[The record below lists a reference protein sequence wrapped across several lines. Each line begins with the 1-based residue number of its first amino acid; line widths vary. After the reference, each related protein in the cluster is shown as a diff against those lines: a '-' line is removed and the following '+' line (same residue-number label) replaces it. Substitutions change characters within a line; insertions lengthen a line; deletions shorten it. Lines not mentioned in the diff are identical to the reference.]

1 MLTDVEKEIYNV
13 LKDRLNMTEEE
24 FALLPVSERNDWV
37 EACKL
42 ARLLYENRYD
52 ELYEGYKDTD
62 VFKDGEFDLVEA
74 SEMIRQ
80 KKNNFIDLEKH
91 MNFNG
96 SLPQFILLGEN
107 NNCLVMIDENKYDLY
122 LAKEQ
127 DNNIY
132 IYMIKKI
139 KKLIY

>member
-1 MLTDVEKEIYNV
+1 MLTDVEKDIYNV
-13 LKDRLNMTEEE
+13 LKDKLNMTEEE

-52 ELYEGYKDTD
+52 ELYVGYKDTD

-80 KKNNFIDLEKH
+80 KKNIFIDLEKH

-107 NNCLVMIDENKYDLY
+107 NNYILVNEGLKNINTKNAIDMETN
-122 LAKEQ
+122 E
-127 DNNIY
+127 
-132 IYMIKKI
+132 
-139 KKLIY
+139 

>member
-13 LKDRLNMTEEE
+13 LKDKLNMTEEE

-80 KKNNFIDLEKH
+80 KKNIFIDLEKH

-107 NNCLVMIDENKYDLY
+107 NNYILVNEGLKNINTKNTIDMETN
-122 LAKEQ
+122 E
-127 DNNIY
+127 
-132 IYMIKKI
+132 
-139 KKLIY
+139 

>member
-1 MLTDVEKEIYNV
+1 MLTDVEKDVYNV
-13 LKDRLNMTEEE
+13 LKEKLNMTEEE
-24 FALLPVSERNDWV
+24 FGLLPVSERNDWV

-80 KKNNFIDLEKH
+80 KKNIFIDLEKH

-107 NNCLVMIDENKYDLY
+107 NNYILVNEGLKNINTKNAIDMETN
-122 LAKEQ
+122 E
-127 DNNIY
+127 
-132 IYMIKKI
+132 
-139 KKLIY
+139 

>member
-1 MLTDVEKEIYNV
+1 MLTDVEKDVYNV
-13 LKDRLNMTEEE
+13 LKEKLNMTEEE
-24 FALLPVSERNDWV
+24 FGLLPVSERNDWV

-74 SEMIRQ
+74 TEMIRQ
-80 KKNNFIDLEKH
+80 KKNIFIDLEEH

-107 NNCLVMIDENKYDLY
+107 NNFILVNEGLK
-122 LAKEQ
+122 
-127 DNNIY
+127 NINTKNVKD
-132 IYMIKKI
+132 METSE
-139 KKLIY
+139 

>member
-13 LKDRLNMTEEE
+13 LKDKLNMTEEE

-80 KKNNFIDLEKH
+80 KKNIFIDLEKH

-107 NNCLVMIDENKYDLY
+107 NNYILVNKGLKNINTKNAIDMETN
-122 LAKEQ
+122 E
-127 DNNIY
+127 
-132 IYMIKKI
+132 
-139 KKLIY
+139 

>member
-1 MLTDVEKEIYNV
+1 MLTDVEKDVYNV
-13 LKDRLNMTEEE
+13 LKDKLNMTEEE

-42 ARLLYENRYD
+42 AKLLYENRKD

-62 VFKDGEFDLVEA
+62 VFKNGEFDLVEA
-74 SEMIRQ
+74 TEMIRQ
-80 KKNNFIDLEKH
+80 KKNIFIDLEKV

-107 NNCLVMIDENKYDLY
+107 NNYKLVNEGLKNINTKNAIDMETN
-122 LAKEQ
+122 E
-127 DNNIY
+127 
-132 IYMIKKI
+132 
-139 KKLIY
+139 

>member
-13 LKDRLNMTEEE
+13 LKDKLNMTEEE

-52 ELYEGYKDTD
+52 ELYEGYKNTD

-80 KKNNFIDLEKH
+80 KKNIFIDLEKH

-96 SLPQFILLGEN
+96 SIPQFILLGEN
-107 NNCLVMIDENKYDLY
+107 NNYILVNEGLKNINTKNAIDMETN
-122 LAKEQ
+122 E
-127 DNNIY
+127 
-132 IYMIKKI
+132 
-139 KKLIY
+139 

>member
-1 MLTDVEKEIYNV
+1 MLTDVEKEIYNI
-13 LKDRLNMTEEE
+13 LKDKLNISEEE

-62 VFKDGEFDLVEA
+62 VFKDGKFDIVEA

-80 KKNNFIDLEKH
+80 KKNIFIDLEKH

-107 NNCLVMIDENKYDLY
+107 NNYILVNEGLKNINTKNAIDMETN
-122 LAKEQ
+122 E
-127 DNNIY
+127 
-132 IYMIKKI
+132 
-139 KKLIY
+139 

>member
-1 MLTDVEKEIYNV
+1 MLTDVEKDIYNV
-13 LKDRLNMTEEE
+13 LKDKLNITEEE

-42 ARLLYENRYD
+42 ARLLYENRKD

-62 VFKDGEFDLVEA
+62 VFKNGEFDLVEA
-74 SEMIRQ
+74 TEMIRQ
-80 KKNNFIDLEKH
+80 KKNIFIDLEKE

-107 NNCLVMIDENKYDLY
+107 NNYKLVSEGLKNINNKNAIDMKTSE
-122 LAKEQ
+122 
-127 DNNIY
+127 
-132 IYMIKKI
+132 
-139 KKLIY
+139 

>member
-80 KKNNFIDLEKH
+80 KKNIFIDLEKH

-107 NNCLVMIDENKYDLY
+107 NNYILVNEGLKNINTKNAIDMETN
-122 LAKEQ
+122 E
-127 DNNIY
+127 
-132 IYMIKKI
+132 
-139 KKLIY
+139 

>member
-1 MLTDVEKEIYNV
+1 MLTDVEKDVYNV
-13 LKDRLNMTEEE
+13 LKDKLNMTEEE

-42 ARLLYENRYD
+42 AKLLYENRKD

-62 VFKDGEFDLVEA
+62 VFKDGEFNLVEA
-74 SEMIRQ
+74 TEMIRQ
-80 KKNNFIDLEKH
+80 KKNIFIDLEKD

-107 NNCLVMIDENKYDLY
+107 NNYKLVNEGLKNINTKNAIDMETN
-122 LAKEQ
+122 E
-127 DNNIY
+127 
-132 IYMIKKI
+132 
-139 KKLIY
+139 

>member
-1 MLTDVEKEIYNV
+1 MLTDVEKDIYNV
-13 LKDRLNMTEEE
+13 LKDKLNITEEE

-42 ARLLYENRYD
+42 ARLLYENRKD

-62 VFKDGEFDLVEA
+62 VFKNGEFELVEA
-74 SEMIRQ
+74 TEMIRQ
-80 KKNNFIDLEKH
+80 KKNIFIDLEKE

-107 NNCLVMIDENKYDLY
+107 NNYKLVSEGLKNINNKNVKDM
-122 LAKEQ
+122 ETSE
-127 DNNIY
+127 
-132 IYMIKKI
+132 
-139 KKLIY
+139 

>member
-1 MLTDVEKEIYNV
+1 MLTDVEKEIYNI
-13 LKDRLNMTEEE
+13 LKDKLNISEEE

-62 VFKDGEFDLVEA
+62 IFKDGKFDIVEA
-74 SEMIRQ
+74 TEMIRQ
-80 KKNNFIDLEKH
+80 KKNILDDLEKH

-107 NNCLVMIDENKYDLY
+107 NNFILVNEGLK
-122 LAKEQ
+122 
-127 DNNIY
+127 NINTKNVKD
-132 IYMIKKI
+132 METSE
-139 KKLIY
+139 

>member
-1 MLTDVEKEIYNV
+1 MLTDVEKDIYNV
-13 LKDRLNMTEEE
+13 LKEKLNMTEEE
-24 FALLPVSERNDWV
+24 FGLLPVSERNDWV

-52 ELYEGYKDTD
+52 ELYEGYKNTD

-74 SEMIRQ
+74 TEMIRQ
-80 KKNNFIDLEKH
+80 KKNIFIDLEEH

-107 NNCLVMIDENKYDLY
+107 NNFILVNEGLK
-122 LAKEQ
+122 
-127 DNNIY
+127 NINTKNVKD
-132 IYMIKKI
+132 METSE
-139 KKLIY
+139 

>member
-1 MLTDVEKEIYNV
+1 MLTDVEKDVYNV
-13 LKDRLNMTEEE
+13 LKDKLNMTEEE

-42 ARLLYENRYD
+42 AKLLYENRKD

-62 VFKDGEFDLVEA
+62 VFKNGEFDLVEA
-74 SEMIRQ
+74 TEMIRQ
-80 KKNNFIDLEKH
+80 KKNIFIDLEKD

-107 NNCLVMIDENKYDLY
+107 NNYKLVNEGLKNINTKNAIDMETN
-122 LAKEQ
+122 E
-127 DNNIY
+127 
-132 IYMIKKI
+132 
-139 KKLIY
+139 

>member
-1 MLTDVEKEIYNV
+1 MLTDVEKDVYNV
-13 LKDRLNMTEEE
+13 LKEKLNMTEEE
-24 FALLPVSERNDWV
+24 FGLLPVSERNDWV

-52 ELYEGYKDTD
+52 ELYEGYKNTD

-74 SEMIRQ
+74 TEMIRQ
-80 KKNNFIDLEKH
+80 KKNIFIDLEEH

-107 NNCLVMIDENKYDLY
+107 NNFILVNEGLK
-122 LAKEQ
+122 
-127 DNNIY
+127 NINTKNVKD
-132 IYMIKKI
+132 METSE
-139 KKLIY
+139 

>member
-1 MLTDVEKEIYNV
+1 MLTDVEKDVYNV
-13 LKDRLNMTEEE
+13 LKEKLNMTEEE
-24 FALLPVSERNDWV
+24 FGLLPVSERNDWV

-52 ELYEGYKDTD
+52 ELYEGYKNTD

-80 KKNNFIDLEKH
+80 KKNIFIDLEEH

-107 NNCLVMIDENKYDLY
+107 NNFILVNEGLK
-122 LAKEQ
+122 
-127 DNNIY
+127 NINTKNVKD
-132 IYMIKKI
+132 METSE
-139 KKLIY
+139 